1 MAEVAAKDD
10 FLSIKNVS
18 RDDQLATH
26 RVPPQLMGVMP
37 NSTGGFG
44 DVTKAAQVFDINEID
59 SIKAS
64 LLALNDWAGEEVI
77 RFNPYKLA
85 AGIEQASQGDMLR

>member
-1 MAEVAAKDD
+1 M
-10 FLSIKNVS
+10 LSQ
-18 RDDQLATH
+18 RE
-26 RVPPQLMGVMP
+26 M
-37 NSTGGFG
+37 
-44 DVTKAAQVFDINEID
+44 FDINEID

-85 AGIEQASQGDMLR
+85 VGTDTADHSDRLI